1 MRDLKP
7 LLLVLLSIILIF
19 TWAYHFYDKSTYVHQ
34 STELSVKDSTSVGRA
49 IRDSL
54 KNLYA
59 AAILELDTRLDSSQ
73 ENTALLQNR
82 LATRLDE
89 IEQLKSEIRN
99 ILSKQNFTAE
109 DLVEARKKIAELQ
122 QKVDQLSGQKLSM
135 EEEKKQ
141 LSNTLLQLTQN
152 VDSLQMNIRRLSLE
166 NEALNEKV
174 SLASV
179 FVASEVKIDAVES
192 RGAAEESTS
201 QAKRADKFIASFIVQ
216 NRVNNFTSAEVTTV
230 LVKPDGQVLQSTVWD
245 SGSFDARNEGKKNYT
260 RKIKFDY
267 EKGEEKHLLF
277 SIDTE
282 RCQKGVYTFQVWHNG
297 ILIGKATKT
306 LS

>member
-1 MRDLKP
+1 MRDSKP
-7 LLLVLLSIILIF
+7 LLLVLLSIILVI
-19 TWAYHFYDKSTYVHQ
+19 TWVYHFYDKSRYVRQ
-34 STELSVKDSTSVGRA
+34 NTELSVKDTTTVGRA

-82 LATRLDE
+82 LASKLDE
-89 IEQLKSEIRN
+89 IDQLKSEIRN

-109 DLVEARKKIAELQ
+109 DLVEARSKIAELQ
-122 QKVDQLSGQKLSM
+122 QKVDELSNQKLSM
-135 EEEKKQ
+135 EEEKQQ

-201 QAKRADKFIASFIVQ
+201 QAKKADKFIASFIVQ

-245 SGSFDARNEGKKNYT
+245 SGTFDSKSEGKKNFT

-267 EKGEEKHLLF
+267 EKGEQKHLLF

-282 RCQKGVYTFQVWHNG
+282 KCQKGIYTFQIWHNG
-297 ILIGKATKT
+297 IMIGKATKT
-306 LS
+306 LG